1 MNHFKEN
8 LKELR
13 IENNYSQYKIAAILN
28 ITQSDYNHYER
39 GRREPNIDMLIK
51 MAILFKVSLDE
62 LIL

>member
-8 LKELR
+8 LKDLR
-13 IENNYSQYKIAAILN
+13 IENKYSQYQIAKILN
-28 ITQSDYNHYER
+28 ITQSDYNHYEK

-51 MAILFKVSLDE
+51 MSLLFKVSLDE